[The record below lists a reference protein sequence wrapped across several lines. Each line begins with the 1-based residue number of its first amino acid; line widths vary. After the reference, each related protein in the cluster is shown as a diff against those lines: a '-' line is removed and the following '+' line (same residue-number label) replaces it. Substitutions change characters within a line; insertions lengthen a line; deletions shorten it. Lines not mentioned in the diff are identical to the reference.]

1 MIKQLPDKYI
11 RKAIFNAVNNIV
23 VDTLTIPAYDS
34 RVSGNVIPQHFI
46 LMTTQTNQV
55 NQMTKC
61 GDVWESSILIDIVTT
76 YDGSGN
82 TGSRLLADNILDAVR
97 SATNNLVLDVAS
109 GLVVQK
115 QIQDFPNDI
124 VTITENEN
132 IFRKLMRIEL
142 TIN

>member
-11 RKAIFNAVNNIV
+11 RKAVFDAINNIV

-82 TGSRLLADNILDAVR
+82 TGSRLLSDNILDAVR
-97 SATNNLVLDVAS
+97 NATNNLVLDVAS

-132 IFRKLMRIEL
+132 IFRKLMRLEL

>member
-1 MIKQLPDKYI
+1 MIKPLPDKYI
-11 RKAIFNAVNNIV
+11 RKAVFDAVNNIV

-34 RVSGNVIPQHFI
+34 RVSGNIIPQHFI
-46 LMTTQTNQV
+46 LMTTQTSQV

-82 TGSRLLADNILDAVR
+82 TGSRLLSENILDAVR
-97 SATNNLVLDVAS
+97 NATNNLVLDVAS
-109 GLVVQK
+109 GLVVEK

-124 VTITENEN
+124 VTITDNEN
-132 IFRKLMRIEL
+132 IFRKLMRLEL

>member
-11 RKAIFNAVNNIV
+11 RKAVFDAVNNLV

-34 RVSGNVIPQHFI
+34 RVSGNTIPQHFI

-82 TGSRLLADNILDAVR
+82 TGSRLLSDNILDAVR
-97 SATNNLVLDVAS
+97 NATNNLVLDVAS

-132 IFRKLMRIEL
+132 IFRKLMRLEL

>member
-11 RKAIFNAVNNIV
+11 RKAVFDAVNNLV

-34 RVSGNVIPQHFI
+34 RVSGNTIPQHFI

-82 TGSRLLADNILDAVR
+82 AGSRLLADNILNNVR
-97 SATNNLVLDVAS
+97 SYTNNLTLLPSS

-115 QIQDFPNDI
+115 QTQDFPNDI
-124 VTITENEN
+124 VTITDNEN
-132 IFRKLMRIEL
+132 VFRKLMRLEL

>member
-97 SATNNLVLDVAS
+97 NATNNLVLDVAS

-115 QIQDFPNDI
+115 QTQDFPNDI

>member
-11 RKAIFNAVNNIV
+11 RKAVFNAINNLV
-23 VDTLTIPAYDS
+23 VDTLTIPAFDS

-61 GDVWESSILIDIVTT
+61 GDVWESSILLDIVTT

-82 TGSRLLADNILDAVR
+82 PGSRLLSDNILDAVR
-97 SATNNLVLDVAS
+97 NATNNLVLDVSS

-132 IFRKLMRIEL
+132 IFRKLMRLEL

>member
-1 MIKQLPDKYI
+1 MDKPLPDKHI
-11 RKAIFNAVNNIV
+11 RKAVFNAVNNIV
-23 VDTLTIPAYDS
+23 VDTLTIPAFDS
-34 RVSGNVIPQHFI
+34 RVSGNTIPQHFI

-61 GDVWESSILIDIVTT
+61 GDVYESSILIDIVTT

-97 SATNNLVLDVAS
+97 NATNSLALSASS
-109 GLVVQK
+109 GLVIQK
-115 QIQDFPNDI
+115 QTQDFPNDI
-124 VTITENEN
+124 VTITDNEN
-132 IFRKLMRIEL
+132 IFRKLMRLEF

>member
-1 MIKQLPDKYI
+1 MIKQLPNKYI
-11 RKAIFNAVNNIV
+11 RKAVFNAVNNIV
-23 VDTLTIPAYDS
+23 VDTLTIPAFDS

-82 TGSRLLADNILDAVR
+82 TGSRLLSDNILDAVR
-97 SATNNLVLDVAS
+97 NATNNLVLDVAS

-132 IFRKLMRIEL
+132 IFRKLMRLEL

>member
-1 MIKQLPDKYI
+1 MIKPLPDKYV
-11 RKAIFNAVNNIV
+11 RKAVYDAVNNIV

-34 RVSGNVIPQHFI
+34 RVTGNIIPQHFI
-46 LMTTQTNQV
+46 LMTTQTSQV

-82 TGSRLLADNILDAVR
+82 TGSRLLSENILDAVR
-97 SATNNLVLDVAS
+97 NATNNLVLDVAS
-109 GLVVQK
+109 GLVVEK

-124 VTITENEN
+124 VTITDNEN
-132 IFRKLMRIEL
+132 IFRKLMRLEL

>member
-46 LMTTQTNQV
+46 LMTTQTSQV

>member
-11 RKAIFNAVNNIV
+11 RKAVFDAVNNLV
-23 VDTLTIPAYDS
+23 VDTLTIPAFDS

-82 TGSRLLADNILDAVR
+82 PGSRLLSDNILDAVR
-97 SATNNLVLDVAS
+97 NATNNLVLDVSS

-132 IFRKLMRIEL
+132 IFRKLMRLEL